1 MSIKSATRYASCF
14 LFVQICYADM
24 LSLSLISAKERPHP
38 QAVSRSKPVLEASD
52 DDDAMSI
59 KSVARYVF
67 IGFTIDH
74 PCN

>member
-1 MSIKSATRYASCF
+1 
-14 LFVQICYADM
+14 M

-74 PCN
+74 SCN